1 MILKNLKLYG
11 PFLRMGFNC
20 VKIAEP
26 LRGDSLLFTTQFHSF
41 QRDHSPPPIYLQPPH
56 PPHPPVVIGY
66 PLIFKNL
73 VLLEIIKL
81 CNAK

>member
-26 LRGDSLLFTTQFHSF
+26 QRGDSLLFTTQFHSF
-41 QRDHSPPPIYLQPPH
+41 QRDQPPPPIYLQPP
-56 PPHPPVVIGY
+56 PPPPPVVIGY
-66 PLIFKNL
+66 PLIFKNFF
-73 VLLEIIKL
+73 LLEIIKL